1 MDAVEFL
8 KAKIRMCSNMD
19 NCTSCGLYKEHTDCD
34 TRCFRH
40 PDEAVA
46 VVEKWAAEHPVK
58 TRQSEFLKNYPYAY
72 KLDTIQICPSM
83 VDYDLFECGI
93 YNCRSAKFEN
103 TEVCHE
109 CMRNY
114 WLKEMEEEICE
125 KPQK

>member
-19 NCTSCGLYKEHTDCD
+19 SCTSCGLYKEHTDCD
-34 TRCFRH
+34 TRCFTH

-46 VVEKWAAEHPVK
+46 AVEKWAAKHPIK

-83 VDYDLFECGI
+83 VDYDLFECGT
-93 YNCRSAKFEN
+93 YNCRSAKFEHS
-103 TEVCHE
+103 EVCHE

-114 WLKEMEEEICE
+114 WLKEMEDEI
-125 KPQK
+125 

>member
-19 NCTSCGLYKEHTDCD
+19 ACTSCGLYKEHTVCE
-34 TRCFRH
+34 TRCFTH

-46 VVEKWAAEHPVK
+46 AVEKWAAEHPVK

>member
-34 TRCFRH
+34 TRCFTH

-46 VVEKWAAEHPVK
+46 AVEKWAKEHPVK

-83 VDYDLFECGI
+83 VDYDLFESGT

>member
-8 KAKIRMCSNMD
+8 KAKKRMCSNMD

-34 TRCFRH
+34 TRCFTH
-40 PDEAVA
+40 PEEIVA
-46 VVEKWAAEHPVK
+46 AVEKWVAKHPIK

-83 VDYDLFECGI
+83 VDYDLFESGT

>member
-34 TRCFRH
+34 TRCFTH

-46 VVEKWAAEHPVK
+46 VVEKWAAKHPIK

-114 WLKEMEEEICE
+114 WLKEMEEEI
-125 KPQK
+125 

>member
-34 TRCFRH
+34 TRCFTH

-46 VVEKWAAEHPVK
+46 AVEKWAKEHPIK

-83 VDYDLFECGI
+83 VDYDLFESGT
-93 YNCRSAKFEN
+93 YNCRSAKFEH

-114 WLKEMEEEICE
+114 WLKEMEDEI
-125 KPQK
+125 

>member
-34 TRCFRH
+34 TRCFTH

-46 VVEKWAAEHPVK
+46 VVEKWAAKHPIK

-83 VDYDLFECGI
+83 VDYDLFESGT
-93 YNCRSAKFEN
+93 YNCRSAKFEHS
-103 TEVCHE
+103 EVCHE

-114 WLKEMEEEICE
+114 WLKEMEDEI
-125 KPQK
+125 